1 MRETVTPVGY
11 GDYTPV
17 TPAGRTT
24 ACFVMAI
31 GLLTLAVVTAQVASN
46 FVAQG
51 PSPAERPP
59 PDQAATPEMTLAEL
73 DQRLARVEELLAS
86 QHRHQGE

>member
-17 TPAGRTT
+17 TPRGADHRLFRHGYRPAHTGGSDR
-24 ACFVMAI
+24 VGGI
-31 GLLTLAVVTAQVASN
+31 ELRRP
-46 FVAQG
+46 G
-51 PSPAERPP
+51 PSRAERPP
-59 PDQAATPEMTLAEL
+59 PDQAATPGMTLAEL

>member
-1 MRETVTPVGY
+1 
-11 GDYTPV
+11 
-17 TPAGRTT
+17 
-24 ACFVMAI
+24 MAI

-59 PDQAATPEMTLAEL
+59 PDQAATPGMTLAEL
-73 DQRLARVEELLAS
+73 DQRLAQIEELLTSS
-86 QHRHQGE
+86 QHRTRANNWTPTGSRRTQRLTGLRGMAGY

>member
-1 MRETVTPVGY
+1 
-11 GDYTPV
+11 
-17 TPAGRTT
+17 
-24 ACFVMAI
+24 
-31 GLLTLAVVTAQVASN
+31 VTAQVASN

-73 DQRLARVEELLAS
+73 DQRLARVEELLVF
-86 QHRHQGE
+86 